1 MKLLDV
7 LSRIEGLQIRG
18 NSDIDIKEIRCDSRL
33 VENGDMFVAIVGY
46 KTDGHNYVEMAIEKG
61 ATVIAVEDGHYDIS
75 TIPENIVVVVSP
87 DTRKLLALSACN
99 YYGNPSREFKLV
111 GVTGTKG
118 KTTTTYMIKS
128 ILEKAGKKV
137 GLIGTIANI
146 VGDKVVESS
155 RTTPESIDL
164 QKLFRE
170 MADEKV
176 DVVVMEVSSHSL
188 ALDRV
193 YGCAFDIAVFTNLT
207 QDHLDFHGTFDNY
220 LAAKARLFTIA
231 KEGYVNCD
239 DMYSK
244 KLMSLATC
252 PITTYGIDNNP
263 YVAARDII
271 ITNSYSDFKLPFNKM
286 VERIKVD
293 IPGRFTVY
301 NALAAIC
308 VSVRLGADFQNIT
321 EGLEN
326 IKVPGRSEIVPTTRN
341 FTVMVDYAHSPD
353 SLENILKAVK
363 SYTKGK
369 VICVFGCGGDRD
381 NAKRPMMGEISGRL
395 AGFTVITSDNP
406 RTEDPNEIVKQIEVG
421 IKNTKGKYKVIVD
434 RKEAIEYALRQAEKN
449 DLVLVAGK
457 GHENYQEINGEKH
470 HFDDREVIAEALLHL
485 PPEKVPDIRNDRNR
499 KNNKKRK

>member
-1 MKLLDV
+1 MKLLEV
-7 LSRIEGLQIRG
+7 LNKVEGIQVRG
-18 NSDIDIKEIRCDSRL
+18 NIELEINEVKCDSRL
-33 VENGDMFVAIVGY
+33 VNPGDMFVAVVGY
-46 KTDGHNYVEMAIEKG
+46 KTDGHEYLQNVINAG
-61 ATVIAVEDGHYDIS
+61 ASVIAVEEGHVDIDN
-75 TIPENIVVVVSP
+75 IPNEITVIVAQ
-87 DTRKLLALSACN
+87 DTRKLLAICACN

-137 GLIGTIANI
+137 GLIGTIANMI
-146 VGDKVVESS
+146 GDKAVEAS

-164 QKLFRE
+164 QKLFRQ

-193 YGCAFDIAVFTNLT
+193 YGCMFDIAVFTNLT
-207 QDHLDFHGTFDNY
+207 QDHLDFHENFDNY
-220 LAAKARLFTIA
+220 LAAKAKLFTMA
-231 KEGYVNCD
+231 KEGFVNCD
-239 DMYSK
+239 DMYAK
-244 KLMSLATC
+244 KLMNLATC

-263 YVAARDII
+263 YVSARDII

-286 VERIKVD
+286 MQRIRVS

-308 VSVRLGADFQNIT
+308 VAVKLGADVEHVV

-326 IKVPGRSEIVPTTRN
+326 IKVPGRSEVVPNVRN

-353 SLENILKAVK
+353 SLENILRAVK

-381 NAKRPMMGEISGRL
+381 KGKRPMMGEI
-395 AGFTVITSDNP
+395 AGKIAGYTVITSDNP
-406 RTEDPNEIVKQIEVG
+406 RSEDPKEIIREIEEG
-421 IKNTKGKYKVIVD
+421 IKKTKGQYTVIVD
-434 RKEAIEYALRQAEKN
+434 RKKAIEHAIRKAQKN

-457 GHENYQEINGEKH
+457 GHETYQEIKGEKH
-470 HFDDREVIAEALLHL
+470 HFDDKEVIAEALSKL
-485 PPEKVPDIRNDRNR
+485 PEPKD
-499 KNNKKRK
+499 KSMYAW

>member
-18 NSDIDIKEIRCDSRL
+18 NADIDIKEIRCDSRL

-164 QKLFRE
+164 QRLFRE

-188 ALDRV
+188 ELKRV
-193 YGCAFDIAVFTNLT
+193 AGVTFDFAVFTNLT
-207 QDHLDFHGTFDNY
+207 QDHLDFHKTFDNY
-220 LAAKARLFTIA
+220 LEAKAKLFYVA
-231 KEGYVNCD
+231 NEGFVNCD
-239 DMYSK
+239 DFYASR
-244 KLMSLATC
+244 LMSKVSI

-263 YVAARDII
+263 FVSARDIV
-271 ITNSYSDFKLPFNKM
+271 ITNSYSEFKLPFNKT
-286 VERIKVD
+286 IQK
-293 IPGRFTVY
+293 
-301 NALAAIC
+301 
-308 VSVRLGADFQNIT
+308 
-321 EGLEN
+321 
-326 IKVPGRSEIVPTTRN
+326 
-341 FTVMVDYAHSPD
+341 
-353 SLENILKAVK
+353 
-363 SYTKGK
+363 
-369 VICVFGCGGDRD
+369 
-381 NAKRPMMGEISGRL
+381 
-395 AGFTVITSDNP
+395 
-406 RTEDPNEIVKQIEVG
+406 NE
-421 IKNTKGKYKVIVD
+421 
-434 RKEAIEYALRQAEKN
+434 
-449 DLVLVAGK
+449 
-457 GHENYQEINGEKH
+457 
-470 HFDDREVIAEALLHL
+470 
-485 PPEKVPDIRNDRNR
+485 
-499 KNNKKRK
+499 